1 MQNEITDF
9 DRLTLELDPT
19 GAIETHIWDDLMSC
33 KWDEVSQIVSQLE
46 SASCSAGS
54 WSDMIY
60 TRDILDK
67 LADPQWVSDIDE
79 AIAEYV
85 DATGETPTFD
95 PYGSGFELS
104 HTVTFAVDWVANRLA
119 DKLRNL
125 GRVAVVTVASDS
137 CDPFPDRIAFPSEW
151 EATDWVSDEVQRR
164 LDHRVSHS
172 PYPVSDEDLQ
182 HWEAEEMALIQIN
195 VERL

>member
-1 MQNEITDF
+1 MQNEITAF
-9 DRLTLELDPT
+9 DRLTIELDPT
-19 GAIETHIWDDLMSC
+19 GAIETYLWDELMGC
-33 KWDEVSQIVSQLE
+33 KWSEVSQIVDQLE
-46 SASCSAGS
+46 MASCSSGS
-54 WSDMIY
+54 WSEMVY

-67 LADPQWVSDIDE
+67 LADPQWVADIDE

-104 HTVTFAVDWVANRLA
+104 HTVTFAVDWVASRLA
-119 DKLRNL
+119 NKLRSL
-125 GRVAVVTVASDS
+125 GTVAVVTVASDS
-137 CDPFPDRIAFPSEW
+137 LDPFPDRIAFPSEW

-172 PYPVSDEDLQ
+172 PTLVDEDELAQ
-182 HWEAEEMALIQIN
+182 WEEEEMQLIQIN
-195 VERL
+195 LERL

>member
-1 MQNEITDF
+1 MQNEITDLS
-9 DRLTLELDPT
+9 RLTLELDPT

-33 KWDEVSQIVSQLE
+33 KWSEVSQIVSQLE
-46 SASCSAGS
+46 TASCAAGS

-67 LADPQWVSDIDE
+67 LSDPQWVSDIDE

-104 HTVTFAVDWVANRLA
+104 HTVTFAVDWVAHRLA
-119 DKLRNL
+119 GKLRNL

-172 PYPVSDEDLQ
+172 PYPVTDEDLQ
-182 HWEAEEMALIQIN
+182 SWEEEEMQLIQIN

>member
-1 MQNEITDF
+1 MQNEITDLS
-9 DRLTLELDPT
+9 RLTLELDPT
-19 GAIETHIWDDLMSC
+19 GAIETYIWDELMGC
-33 KWDEVSQIVSQLE
+33 KWSEVSQIVSQLE
-46 SASCSAGS
+46 MASCAAGS

-67 LADPQWVSDIDE
+67 LADPQWISDIDE

-104 HTVTFAVDWVANRLA
+104 NTVTFAVDWVAQRLA
-119 DKLRNL
+119 SRLRSL
-125 GRVAVVTVASDS
+125 GPVAVVTVASDS

-172 PYPVSDEDLQ
+172 STLVDEDELAQ
-182 HWEAEEMALIQIN
+182 WEEEEMTLIRID

>member
-1 MQNEITDF
+1 MQNEITDLS
-9 DRLTLELDPT
+9 RLTLELDPT

-33 KWDEVSQIVSQLE
+33 KWSEVSQIVSQLE
-46 SASCSAGS
+46 MASCAAGS

-79 AIAEYV
+79 AITEYV
-85 DATGETPTFD
+85 NATGETPTFD

-104 HTVTFAVDWVANRLA
+104 HTVTFAVDWVAQRLA
-119 DKLRNL
+119 SRLRSL
-125 GRVAVVTVASDS
+125 GPVAVVTVASDS
-137 CDPFPDRIAFPSEW
+137 CDPFPDRTAFPSEW

-182 HWEAEEMALIQIN
+182 SWEEEEMQLIRIN

>member
-19 GAIETHIWDDLMSC
+19 GAIESHIWDDLMSC

-104 HTVTFAVDWVANRLA
+104 HTVTFAVDWVAHRLA

-125 GRVAVVTVASDS
+125 GRVAVVTAASDS
-137 CDPFPDRIAFPSEW
+137 LDPFPDRIAFPSES
-151 EATDWVSDEVQRR
+151 EAVDWVADEVQRR

-182 HWEAEEMALIQIN
+182 HWEAEEMTLIQID

>member
-9 DRLTLELDPT
+9 DRLTIELDPT
-19 GAIETHIWDDLMSC
+19 GAIESYIWDELMGC
-33 KWDEVSQIVSQLE
+33 KWSEVSQIVSQLE
-46 SASCSAGS
+46 MASCSAGS

-95 PYGSGFELS
+95 AYGSGFELS
-104 HTVTFAVDWVANRLA
+104 HTVTFAVDWVASRLA
-119 DKLRNL
+119 GKLRNL

-137 CDPFPDRIAFPSEW
+137 LDPFPDRIAFPSES
-151 EATDWVSDEVQRR
+151 EAVDWVSDEVQRR

-172 PYPVSDEDLQ
+172 STLVDEDELAQ
-182 HWEAEEMALIQIN
+182 WEEEEMTLIRID

>member
-9 DRLTLELDPT
+9 DRLTLELNPT
-19 GAIETHIWDDLMSC
+19 GAIESYLWDELMAC
-33 KWDEVSQIVSQLE
+33 KWSDVSQILSQLE

-54 WSDMIY
+54 WAGMIY
-60 TRDILDK
+60 TRDILDH
-67 LADPQWVSDIDE
+67 LADSQWVSDIDE

-95 PYGSGFELS
+95 PYGAGFELS
-104 HTVTFAVDWVANRLA
+104 NTVTFAVDWVAQRIA

-125 GRVAVVTVASDS
+125 DRVAVVTVAVDS
-137 CDPFPDRIAFPSEW
+137 LDPFPDRIVLASESD
-151 EATDWVSDEVQRR
+151 AVDWVADEVQRR
-164 LDHRVSHS
+164 LEHRVSHS
-172 PYPVSDEDLQ
+172 PCVVSDEDLQ
-182 HWEAEEMALIQIN
+182 HWGEEEMSLIRID

>member
-1 MQNEITDF
+1 MQNEITDLS
-9 DRLTLELDPT
+9 RLTLELDPT
-19 GAIETHIWDDLMSC
+19 GAIETYIWDELMGC
-33 KWDEVSQIVSQLE
+33 KWSEVSQIVSQLE
-46 SASCSAGS
+46 MASCSAGS

-79 AIAEYV
+79 AMAEYV
-85 DATGETPTFD
+85 DATGETPIFD

-104 HTVTFAVDWVANRLA
+104 NTVTFAVDWVAQRLA
-119 DKLRNL
+119 SRLRSL
-125 GRVAVVTVASDS
+125 GPVAVVTVASDS

-182 HWEAEEMALIQIN
+182 HWEEEEMQLIRIT

>member
-1 MQNEITDF
+1 MQNEITNF
-9 DRLTLELDPT
+9 DRLTIELDPT

-33 KWDEVSQIVSQLE
+33 KWSEVSDILSQLE

-67 LADPQWVSDIDE
+67 LADSQWVSDIDE

-104 HTVTFAVDWVANRLA
+104 HTVTFAVDWVAHRLA

-125 GRVAVVTVASDS
+125 GRVAVVTAASDS
-137 CDPFPDRIAFPSEW
+137 LDPFPDRIAFPSES
-151 EATDWVSDEVQRR
+151 EAVDWVADEVQRR

-182 HWEAEEMALIQIN
+182 HWEAEEMTLIQID

>member
-1 MQNEITDF
+1 MQNEITDLS
-9 DRLTLELDPT
+9 RLTLELDPT
-19 GAIETHIWDDLMSC
+19 GAIETYIWDELMGC
-33 KWDEVSQIVSQLE
+33 KWSEVSQIVNQLE
-46 SASCSAGS
+46 MASCSAGS

-67 LADPQWVSDIDE
+67 LAYPQWVSDIDE
-79 AIAEYV
+79 AITEYV

-104 HTVTFAVDWVANRLA
+104 NTVTFAVDWVAQRLA
-119 DKLRNL
+119 SRLRSL
-125 GRVAVVTVASDS
+125 GPVAVVTVASDS

-172 PYPVSDEDLQ
+172 STLVDEDELAQ
-182 HWEAEEMALIQIN
+182 WEEEEMTLIRID

>member
-1 MQNEITDF
+1 MQNEITDLS
-9 DRLTLELDPT
+9 RLTLELDPT

-33 KWDEVSQIVSQLE
+33 KWSEVSQIVSHLE
-46 SASCSAGS
+46 TVSCAAGS

-60 TRDILDK
+60 TRDVLDK
-67 LADPQWVSDIDE
+67 LADSKWVSDIDE

-104 HTVTFAVDWVANRLA
+104 HTVTFAVDWVAQRLA
-119 DKLRNL
+119 SRLRSL
-125 GRVAVVTVASDS
+125 GPVAVVTVASDS

-164 LDHRVSHS
+164 IDHRVSHS

-182 HWEAEEMALIQIN
+182 HWEEQERNLIQISI
-195 VERL
+195 ERL